1 MLTHSLFR
9 HLLCDTWSLQ
19 MYRQDEAVTLDDIRR
34 HLMLA
39 EREYNVRIPDH
50 YYRLAQEHTFED
62 IKTKNEVFTQGLA
75 GLADEYLEVH
85 GRQVFVKAE
94 RFNEWQLLLPCMPPL
109 LLVAAK
115 LWSCFGFSTE
125 HRTDYLRNYVVP
137 NTLYTA
143 LQHPHIRQ
151 LEDMKYRNRGMRD
164 LHIHLNGS
172 LESDRVWQDFLFR
185 PDVVFKELQSS
196 FRETKAKELYLQI
209 SPLTRPAE
217 FRSLLHVAACLRQR
231 ICLFLQGECPAESY
245 QVAVRRLIAGS
256 FPPIVEQIHPFAQI
270 VGIAGC
276 EPMQMECL
284 MYMSVFQSLLT
295 QRSTHLAD
303 MFHFYLMILGLA
315 HRMLVQQP
323 KCNGFEEFQKYT
335 MNGLRETSEKRYL
348 RRFLQ
353 MAGNEL
359 DQVRFVEGR
368 FSPKETLSGNQE
380 LIARIEEGWKRLL
393 EKFPSSPNPELELI
407 AHFIKKPDSRP
418 DDFIRHKAL
427 RREVGQRAEVL
438 ALMKHNGDPYARRIV
453 GIDAAAS
460 EFDAPPEVFA
470 PAFRRLRDEGYEH
483 FTFHAGE
490 DFFHILSGL
499 RAIYEAVEFLG
510 LRRGDRIGH
519 ATASGVSVRLWRE
532 NIGERILMRRGEYL
546 DDLIFA
552 RHLITR
558 QRIAA
563 LYDRLPLLNNRID
576 ELSTEI
582 YGTYYSPDMLQ
593 HAWSIRGDDP
603 EPLLNSDKPLSEREK
618 LFLRY
623 HEHKTVEKYNEII
636 DPETYDL
643 LGEEDLQLLQLALLA
658 FLHEREIVIETLPT
672 SNVIIG
678 HHRSFDTYHL
688 YNWWRWKSEGHPV
701 PPIVVGTDDTGIFA
715 TNIYNEYCNIYC
727 QLLYGKRM
735 NSTEIMRFIEE
746 LDYNARLYRFR
757 NRNESDSPNRR

>member
-19 MYRQDEAVTLDDIRR
+19 MYRQGEAVSLDDIKR
-34 HLMLA
+34 HLMLI
-39 EREYNVRIPDH
+39 EREYDVHIPDH
-50 YYRLAQEHTFED
+50 YYRLAQKKTFESID
-62 IKTKNEVFTQGLA
+62 TKSKIFTQGLV

-85 GRQVFVKAE
+85 SQQVFVKAE

-115 LWSCFGFSTE
+115 LWACFGFDTE
-125 HRTDYLRNYVVP
+125 HCITYLRDYVMP
-137 NTLYTA
+137 NTHYTA
-143 LQHPHIRQ
+143 LQRPHIRQ
-151 LEDMKYRNRGMRD
+151 LEDMKSRNRGMRD

-172 LESDRVWQDFLFR
+172 LEADRVWQDFLFR
-185 PDVVFKELQSS
+185 PDVVFKDLQNS
-196 FRETKAKELYLQI
+196 FRETKAKELYLQL
-209 SPLTRPAE
+209 SPLTQPTE
-217 FRSLLHVAACLRQR
+217 FHSLLHIAACLRQQ
-231 ICLFLQGECPAESY
+231 ICLFIQGKSLTNKCKSDF
-245 QVAVRRLIAGS
+245 QQLMAGGLL
-256 FPPIVEQIHPFAQI
+256 PIVEQIHPFTEI
-270 VGIAGC
+270 VGITGC
-276 EPMQMECL
+276 EPMQTECL
-284 MYMSVFQSLLT
+284 MYISVLKELAAKQSDW
-295 QRSTHLAD
+295 LAD
-303 MFHFYLMILGLA
+303 TFHFYLMILGLA
-315 HRMLVQQP
+315 NRMLVQQT

-393 EKFPSSPNPELELI
+393 EKLPSPPNPKLKLI
-407 AHFIKKPDSRP
+407 AHFIKKPDNKP
-418 DDFIRHKAL
+418 DSFIRHKML
-427 RREVGQRAEVL
+427 RWDVKQRAKVL
-438 ALMKHNGDPYARRIV
+438 ALMKRNGDPYAKRIV

-470 PAFRRLRDEGYEH
+470 PAFRKLRAAGYEH

-490 DFFHILSGL
+490 DFYHILSGL
-499 RAIYEAVEFLG
+499 RFIYEAVEFLG

-519 ATASGVSVRLWRE
+519 ATASGISVPLWRE
-532 NIGERILMRRGEYL
+532 NVGERIWMYRGEYL
-546 DDLIFA
+546 DDLIFT
-552 RHLITR
+552 RYLITS

-563 LYDRLPLLNNRID
+563 LYDRLPLLNDRID
-576 ELSTEI
+576 NLSTEV
-582 YGTYYSPDMLQ
+582 YGEYHSPDMLQ
-593 HAWSIRGDDP
+593 HAWSIRYEDP
-603 EPLLNSDKPLSEREK
+603 ESFLNGKKTLSWKEK

-623 HEHKTVEKYNEII
+623 HEREVVDKYNAIE
-636 DPETYDL
+636 PVETYEL

-727 QLLYGKRM
+727 QLLYGKKM

-746 LDYNARLYRFR
+746 LDYNARLYQFQ
-757 NRNESDSPNRR
+757 N